1 MCKLLAAN
9 GGVFWNAET
18 ATADGGEF
26 EVVKYGQGAT
36 GEVMNR
42 SAVQWQQ
49 TGMHNVSNALAAIA
63 ASHHVGI
70 DVATAAA
77 ALQEFKGV
85 KRRMELLGTIEGVSV
100 YDDFAHHPTA
110 IETTLTGMAAKLSA
124 MAEHTRLIAV
134 IEPRSN
140 TMKSGIHQGELNA
153 ACQAADM
160 IVWFKP
166 DQSGINFQQLLEESE
181 TPAYAF
187 DEVDQIVRYLE
198 ENSMPGDNIVI
209 MSNGGFGSIHQK
221 LLKALSYTPGGLN

>member
-1 MCKLLAAN
+1 MERRGCV
-9 GGVFWNAET
+9 GG
-18 ATADGGEF
+18 
-26 EVVKYGQGAT
+26 
-36 GEVMNR
+36 
-42 SAVQWQQ
+42 
-49 TGMHNVSNALAAIA
+49 I
-63 ASHHVGI
+63 
-70 DVATAAA
+70 
-77 ALQEFKGV
+77 
-85 KRRMELLGTIEGVSV
+85 TI

-110 IETTLTGMAAKLSA
+110 IETTLQGLRRKVGSEKIM
-124 MAEHTRLIAV
+124 AV

-198 ENSMPGDNIVI
+198 ENSLPGTI
-209 MSNGGFGSIHQK
+209 
-221 LLKALSYTPGGLN
+221 L